1 MDSSKPKSGRRRWTP
16 KQRQRLLADFHQNEM
31 TQRDFANR
39 HGVGL
44 STLVKWLR
52 LERDSVPPKVK
63 FQEVRLPNPVSRWP
77 VEVVSPQGWIVRL
90 QNGSDV
96 QILPQLLQALPC

>member
-1 MDSSKPKSGRRRWTP
+1 
-16 KQRQRLLADFHQNEM
+16 M
-31 TQRDFANR
+31 TQRDFAAR

-52 LERDSVPPKVK
+52 LERNVAPAKVK
-63 FQEVRLPNPVSRWP
+63 FQEVRLPHPSPRWL

-96 QILPQLLQALPC
+96 ECLPELLQALPC

>member
-1 MDSSKPKSGRRRWTP
+1 VR
-16 KQRQRLLADFHQNEM
+16 FHQSKL
-31 TQRDFANR
+31 TQRDFAHR

-52 LERDSVPPKVK
+52 LERNAVPTKVK
-63 FQEVRLPNPVSRWP
+63 FQEVRLPNSASRWP
-77 VEVVSPQGWIVRL
+77 VELVSPQGWIVRL

-96 QILPQLLQALPC
+96 QHLPQVLQALPC

>member
-1 MDSSKPKSGRRRWTP
+1 MSSSNRSGRRRWKP
-16 KQRQRLLADFHQNEM
+16 KQRQQFLADFHQSKM
-31 TQRDFANR
+31 TQRDFANS

-52 LERDSVPPKVK
+52 VKREAVPAKVK
-63 FQEVRLPNPVSRWP
+63 FQEVRLPNPASRWP

-96 QILPQLLQALPC
+96 QLLPKLLQALPC

>member
-1 MDSSKPKSGRRRWTP
+1 MKTSKSGSGGRRWTAA
-16 KQRQRLLADFHQNEM
+16 QRERFVGDFHQSET
-31 TQRDFANR
+31 TQRDFAAR

-52 LERDSVPPKVK
+52 LERTVAPAKVK
-63 FQEVRLPNPVSRWP
+63 FQEVRLPNAAPRWT
-77 VEVVSPQGWIVRL
+77 VEVVNPQGWIVRL

-96 QILPQLLQALPC
+96 QSLPALLRALPC

>member
-1 MDSSKPKSGRRRWTP
+1 MHSSKTRSGRRRWKP
-16 KQRQRLLADFHQNEM
+16 KQREQFLTDFHQSKM
-31 TQRDFANR
+31 TQREFSNS

-52 LERDSVPPKVK
+52 VEREAVPAKVK
-63 FQEVRLPNPVSRWP
+63 FQEVRLPTPAARCP
-77 VEVVSPQGWIVRL
+77 VEVVSPRGWIVRL

-96 QILPQLLQALPC
+96 QILPKLLQALPC

>member
-1 MDSSKPKSGRRRWTP
+1 MRSSKSRSSRRRWTFEE
-16 KQRQRLLADFHQNEM
+16 QQQFLADFHQSKM
-31 TQRDFANR
+31 TQRDFANS

-44 STLVKWLR
+44 STLVIWLR
-52 LERDSVPPKVK
+52 LEREAVPAKVK
-63 FQEVRLPNPVSRWP
+63 FQEVRLPNPASRWP

-96 QILPQLLQALPC
+96 QLLPKLLQALPC

>member
-1 MDSSKPKSGRRRWTP
+1 MNTSKTGSRRRRWTS
-16 KQRQRLLADFHQNEM
+16 KQRQRFLARFHQSQL
-31 TQRDFANR
+31 TQHDFATQ

-44 STLVKWLR
+44 STLSKWLR
-52 LERDSVPPKVK
+52 LERAAVPAKVK
-63 FQEVRLPNPVSRWP
+63 FQEVRLPSPASHWP

-96 QILPQLLQALPC
+96 QLLPKLLQALPC

>member
-1 MDSSKPKSGRRRWTP
+1 MKFSKSRSCRRRWTP
-16 KQRQRLLADFHQNEM
+16 EQRQQFLADFHQSKM
-31 TQRDFANR
+31 TQRDFANSNS
-39 HGVGL
+39 VGL

-52 LERDSVPPKVK
+52 VEREAVPGRVK
-63 FQEVRLPNPVSRWP
+63 FQEVRVLNPTTRWP

-96 QILPQLLQALPC
+96 QILPKLLQALPC